1 MALSV
6 ATIDAAI
13 ERLLSGAQ
21 TVSVDGM
28 SYTQASLSSLTDLR
42 TQLLNESGSR
52 FGFATVIQRG
62 PRP

>member
-1 MALSV
+1 MALTV

-28 SYTQASLSSLTDLR
+28 SYTQASLSALTDLR
-42 TQLLNESGSR
+42 KQLLNEGGSKYG
-52 FGFATVIQRG
+52 FGMAIMRG
-62 PRP
+62 PVQ